1 MCQAAIY
8 LDGEKIMEDVML
20 VEPVP
25 EGVKL
30 VKLFEPVRIVP
41 AVIKKIDLIK
51 NQIILNTIE
60 TGGIENEGN

>member
-25 EGVKL
+25 EGVRL

>member
-8 LDGEKIMEDVML
+8 LDGEKIMDDVMV

-25 EGVKL
+25 EGVRL

-51 NQIILNTIE
+51 NQILLDTIE
-60 TGGIENEGN
+60 LGEK

>member
-25 EGVKL
+25 EGVRL

-41 AVIKKIDLIK
+41 VVIKKIDLIK
-51 NQIILNTIE
+51 NQILLNTIE
-60 TGGIENEGN
+60 VGGIENEGN

>member
-20 VEPVP
+20 VEPVS
-25 EGVKL
+25 EGVRL
-30 VKLFEPVRIVP
+30 VKLFEPVRIIP

-51 NQIILNTIE
+51 NQILLEALEPGDIE
-60 TGGIENEGN
+60 K

>member
-25 EGVKL
+25 GGVRL